1 MFLLVAG
8 IASKSKHDPVGLGFL
23 VNAKVNSSLP
33 KVGRQFRTSVG
44 LSN

>member
-1 MFLLVAG
+1 MFLFFAG
-8 IASKSKHDPVGLGFL
+8 VTSESQHDPVSLEFL

-33 KVGRQFRTSVG
+33 NVRRQFRTSVG